1 MVKYKGISKKQ
12 GVGTLKIIIAGVGKV
27 GYTLAQALSE
37 EGHDLVVVDMDS
49 SVLSYAEEQ
58 IDLLS
63 VQGNCAS
70 MQTLKDADVEKAE
83 LLIACT
89 GIDEVNLLCCMTA
102 YQLNHNI
109 HTIARIRDPEYDEQ
123 AYVMR
128 DAFGLSMTFNPEKQA
143 AEEIERLLKYPGFLT
158 RDSFAKGKVQIAELR
173 IDEES
178 KLCNA
183 KLRDISTIVKCQ
195 VLICAVLRD
204 GRAIT
209 PDGRFVL
216 KDGDRVFVT
225 APADQ
230 LAILLKSLR
239 IVTHRVHNVLLAGGG
254 TISYYIAQIL
264 KDSRIRVHIV
274 DHDRERCERLAAQ
287 LPKTNVVCGDLVN
300 QRFLES
306 DGFASYDAMVS
317 LTGSDELNIVLS
329 LFGDQCRI
337 PQIITKISHLDNAKF
352 TDSLPLGSI
361 ICPRKLCCDTIV
373 RYVRA
378 MQNQTGAALSIHS
391 LADGQAEAMEFAVD
405 SETLFCDVPL
415 KRVKLKKNILLVAIS
430 HGRQVEIPNGESRFS
445 IGDRVVIVNSG
456 DSVIVQLNDIFA

>member
-1 MVKYKGISKKQ
+1 M
-12 GVGTLKIIIAGVGKV
+12 KIIIAGGGKV
-27 GYTLAQALSE
+27 GHTLARELSG
-37 EGHDLVVVDMDS
+37 EGYDLVVIDS
-49 SVLSYAEEQ
+49 DRDVLSQSEEQ
-58 IDLLS
+58 IDLLA
-63 VQGNCAS
+63 VHGNCAS
-70 MQTLKDADVEKAE
+70 MQTLKEADVEHAD
-83 LLIACT
+83 LLVACT
-89 GIDEVNLLCCMTA
+89 GTDEVNLLCCMTA
-102 YQLNHNI
+102 YQLNHKI

-123 AYVMR
+123 AYAMR

-143 AEEIERLLKYPGFLT
+143 AEEIERLLKYPGFLA
-158 RDSFAKGKVQIAELR
+158 RESFSKGRVQIAELR

-183 KLRDISTIVKCQ
+183 KLKEIAGIVKCQ

-204 GRAIT
+204 GRAIA

-230 LAILLKSLR
+230 LAALLKSLR

-254 TISYYIAQIL
+254 TISYYLAQIL
-264 KDSRIRVHIV
+264 QDSRIRVHIV
-274 DHDRERCERLAAQ
+274 DHDREKCEKLAAQ

-300 QRFLES
+300 QQFLES

-329 LFGDQCRI
+329 LFGEQCRI
-337 PQIITKISHLDNAKF
+337 PQIITKVSHLDNAKF
-352 TDSLPLGSI
+352 TDSLPIGSI

-391 LADGQAEAMEFAVD
+391 IADGQAEAMEFAVD
-405 SETLFCDVPL
+405 SETLFCSTPL
-415 KRVKLKKNILLVAIS
+415 KRVKLKRNILLVAIS
-430 HGRQVEIPNGESRFS
+430 HGRQVEIPNGDSHFE

-456 DSVIVQLNDIFA
+456 ENVIMCLNDIFA